1 VTTRRAPRSA
11 PEGDEPS
18 EADVARL
25 LAEVRA
31 CTICAPY
38 LPLGP
43 RPVLQ
48 LDRSAR
54 VLIVAQAPGRLVHE
68 SGRPFTDPS
77 GDRLRAW
84 MGVTSDEFYD
94 PARVAIMGVGLCFPG
109 TGPSGDLPP
118 RPECAPTWHQKLL
131 AALPRVELTL
141 LVGQYAIST
150 DLPDADRSMT
160 GSVLAWKDY
169 WPKVVPLPHPS
180 WRNNGW
186 VKRHPWFEAELVPA
200 LQHRVRSILDA

>member
-1 VTTRRAPRSA
+1 MT
-11 PEGDEPS
+11 DESKELSPV
-18 EADVARL
+18 AVARL

-48 LDRSAR
+48 LDRAAR

-84 MGVTSDEFYD
+84 MGVTPDEFYD
-94 PARVAIMGVGLCFPG
+94 PTRVAIMGVGLCFPG

-131 AALPRVELTL
+131 AALSRVELTL
-141 LVGQYAIST
+141 LVGQYAIRT

-160 GSVLAWKDY
+160 GAVMAWKDS
-169 WPKVVPLPHPS
+169 WPDVVPLPHPS

-200 LQHRVRSILDA
+200 LQQRVRSILGA

>member
-1 VTTRRAPRSA
+1 VTTRRTPRSA

-84 MGVTSDEFYD
+84 MGVTRDEFYD

-150 DLPDADRSMT
+150 DLPDPDRSMT

-169 WPKVVPLPHPS
+169 WPEVAPLPHPS

>member
-1 VTTRRAPRSA
+1 L
-11 PEGDEPS
+11 GDELS
-18 EADVARL
+18 EAAVARL
-25 LAEVRA
+25 LADVRA

-43 RPVLQ
+43 RPIVQ
-48 LDRSAR
+48 LDRRAR
-54 VLIVAQAPGRLVHE
+54 LLIVAQAPGRRVHE

-84 MGVTSDEFYD
+84 MGVTTDEFYD
-94 PARVAIMGVGLCFPG
+94 PAQVAIMGVGLCFPG

-150 DLPDADRSMT
+150 DLPDPDRSMT

-169 WPKVVPLPHPS
+169 WPEVAPLPHPS

>member
-1 VTTRRAPRSA
+1 M
-11 PEGDEPS
+11 GDELS
-18 EADVARL
+18 KAAVARL

-48 LDRSAR
+48 LDRAAR
-54 VLIVAQAPGRLVHE
+54 LLIVAQAPGRLVHE

-84 MGVTSDEFYD
+84 MGVTADEFYD
-94 PARVAIMGVGLCFPG
+94 PTRIAIMGVGLCFPG

-131 AALPRVELTL
+131 AALSKVELTL
-141 LVGQYAIST
+141 LVGQYAIRT

-160 GSVLAWKDY
+160 GAVMAWKDS
-169 WPKVVPLPHPS
+169 WPEVVPLPHPS

-200 LQHRVRSILDA
+200 LQQRVRSILGA